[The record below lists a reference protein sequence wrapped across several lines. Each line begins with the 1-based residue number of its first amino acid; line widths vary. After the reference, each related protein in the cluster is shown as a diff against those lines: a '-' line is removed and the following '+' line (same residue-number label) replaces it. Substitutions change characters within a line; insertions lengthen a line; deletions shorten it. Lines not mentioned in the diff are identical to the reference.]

1 MNFWSISRKP
11 TPYPKRQRK
20 FPKFFLVIQHS
31 EIHRIDVDI
40 YKINLRVQKDYFHRH
55 NQLIFNKDAKTI
67 QC

>member
-1 MNFWSISRKP
+1 MNFWAISLKP

-40 YKINLRVQKDYFHRH
+40 YKINLRV
-55 NQLIFNKDAKTI
+55 
-67 QC
+67 